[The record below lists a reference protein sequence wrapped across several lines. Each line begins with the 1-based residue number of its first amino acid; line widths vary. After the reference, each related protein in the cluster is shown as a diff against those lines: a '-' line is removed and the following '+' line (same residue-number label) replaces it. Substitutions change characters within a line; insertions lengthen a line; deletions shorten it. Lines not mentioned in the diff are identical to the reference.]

1 MDAPINNS
9 LNGERLWLNVFPD
22 NYLWAEGKKT
32 TSGLFRYFL
41 INNTSSMKSWIVHE
55 EHGFAFCSQFERKSE
70 DFNLFP
76 RTLKNSLHYNTLLV
90 VAKSFRRVAITE
102 WNFSYFPSFSTNHP
116 IKKANG
122 FRPDKKYQAYLLFKI
137 TWFWLDKQKKNQ
149 HNVYKITKSWP
160 KASTTEHNY
169 TS

>member
-1 MDAPINNS
+1 MDAPINIS

-102 WNFSYFPSFSTNHP
+102 WNFSYFFQVSQPIIQSRKQMASGLTKNIKRICFSRLLDFDWTS
-116 IKKANG
+116 KKRTG
-122 FRPDKKYQAYLLFKI
+122 TMFIR
-137 TWFWLDKQKKNQ
+137 
-149 HNVYKITKSWP
+149 
-160 KASTTEHNY
+160 
-169 TS
+169 